1 MPEYVYAAVE
11 AGLLSPPPDAPP
23 DAENLEEM
31 DTFRIVSPILLLVSS
46 LALSLQSDEITDMSI
61 ALLSIL

>member
-1 MPEYVYAAVE
+1 MPEYVNAAVE
-11 AGLLSPPPDAPP
+11 AGLLNPPPDAPP
-23 DAENLEEM
+23 DAENLKEM

-46 LALSLQSDEITDMSI
+46 LALSLQSDKITDMSI